1 MNYICFKLHRMIK
14 NQLEYIVFYDG
25 ICGLCN
31 DAVQFIIKHDRKTK
45 FHFCAIQNSEAFIN
59 KELISTANSL
69 VLFEKGKYYFRSDA
83 VLRIIKQLNSPWYLL
98 YFFIIVPKVFRD
110 NTYDF
115 IANNR
120 YKWFGKFDT
129 CIVPDKKIK
138 DRFLS

>member
-1 MNYICFKLHRMIK
+1 MIK
-14 NQLEYIVFYDG
+14 NHIEHIVFYDG

-31 DAVQFIIKHDRKTK
+31 DAVQFIIKHDTKTR

-59 KELISTANSL
+59 KEIISTSNSL

-83 VLRIIKQLNSPWYLL
+83 VLRIIKKLNSPWYLL
-98 YFFIIVPKVFRD
+98 YFFIIAPKVFRD
-110 NTYDF
+110 TAYDF

>member
-1 MNYICFKLHRMIK
+1 MIK
-14 NQLEYIVFYDG
+14 NHIEHIVFYDG

-31 DAVQFIIKHDRKTK
+31 EAVQFIIKHDRKTK

-129 CIVPDKKIK
+129 CIAPDEKTR